1 MTVDRLMHHG
11 AGRPVKHPGRN
22 LGPTVRIGTAPIT
35 AKNDAVR
42 LLDSLVNADPKTK
55 PWMPWVQHFTKLGS
69 VGVPKCRYTTTSAY
83 TRGSVG

>member
-1 MTVDRLMHHG
+1 MTVDRLMHPG

-22 LGPTVRIGTAPIT
+22 LEPTVRIGTAPIT

-55 PWMPWVQHFTKLGS
+55 SWMPWVQHFTKLGS
-69 VGVPKCRYTTTSAY
+69 VGVPKSLYTMLNAGTRQSAI
-83 TRGSVG
+83 